1 MEEPATRLTLSVSP
15 VGPAYRQ
22 VADQLRALV
31 LDGALAPGSRLP
43 NETEL
48 SVMFGVGRS
57 TIREALRTLASQNL
71 VVTSRGVSG
80 GTFVAHPDPGKV
92 SEYLE
97 ASLGLL
103 KGSSAVSVEELVET
117 RELLEV
123 PAARLAAQRRTAEQL
138 EALRSAVADDALA
151 AAAAD
156 ADELAHNLRFHQLLL
171 EASGNRLLRMVTTPV
186 FPVLQAAFQRDAAV
200 APARFWPI
208 VAADHVAILERVE
221 AGDGEGAAKAMLDH
235 LRHMTPTYQALA
247 EEEQQT

>member
-1 MEEPATRLTLSVSP
+1 MEEPTGHLTLSVSP

-31 LDGALAPGSRLP
+31 LEGALAPGSRLP

-103 KGSSAVSVEELVET
+103 SGSQAVSFGELIET

-123 PAARLAAQRRTAEQL
+123 PAARLAAQRRSPEQL
-138 EALRSAVADDALA
+138 DGLRAVVSADDAGRDLV
-151 AAAAD
+151 
-156 ADELAHNLRFHQLLL
+156 HNLRFHQLLL
-171 EASGNRLLRMVTTPV
+171 EASGNRLLCMVTTPV
-186 FPVLQAAFQRDAAV
+186 FAVLQARLLHDAAV
-200 APARFWPI
+200 APAGFWPA
-208 VAADHVAILERVE
+208 VAADHAGILARVE
-221 AGDGEGAAKAMLDH
+221 AGDGAGAALAMLDH
-235 LRHMTPTYQALA
+235 LRRMSPTWKALA
-247 EEEQQT
+247 EEQAPHERP